1 MEIVLMPVV
10 KIRPKGQVTIPADI
24 LQAWHI
30 HSNDK
35 INVNLVNGV
44 VMLTPVN
51 RLDHKKSI
59 MSYAGIA
66 RGLWGDSADD
76 IDNFVRNE
84 RDSWEK

>member
-1 MEIVLMPVV
+1 MPVV
-10 KIRPKGQVTIPADI
+10 KIRSKGQVTIPADI
-24 LQAWHI
+24 LQDWHI

-35 INVNLVNGV
+35 INVDLVNGV

-51 RLDHKKSI
+51 CLDHKKSI